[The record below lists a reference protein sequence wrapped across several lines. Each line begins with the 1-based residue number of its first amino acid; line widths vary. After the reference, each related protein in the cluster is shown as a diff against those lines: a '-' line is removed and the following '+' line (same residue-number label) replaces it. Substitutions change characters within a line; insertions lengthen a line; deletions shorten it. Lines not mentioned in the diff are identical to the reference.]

1 MTWVNRPACQAR
13 LSLSFLYKMNGL
25 VENIRWDPVLLSHRA
40 GRSGVVSPRIH
51 FEFYDYCQGGP
62 ALPLLWYIVG
72 HCCRRAL
79 DGGNYYS
86 YYFFYYYY
94 YYNYYYDY
102 CYYYYCR
109 DPMSSTRNPTVLF
122 GAQVLQTIVYY
133 TFIGIVFNNFG
144 TVAKTFFPLC
154 RVGLSDWQSCT

>member
-1 MTWVNRPACQAR
+1 MRWDYMDYGGAMPEVLQLRDEQWLLRESRSQGSPQPAKPG
-13 LSLSFLYKMNGL
+13 SLCLFLDNMKGL
-25 VENIRWDPVLLSHRA
+25 VENIRWDPVLCRHRA

-94 YYNYYYDY
+94 YYNYYYNY

-122 GAQVLQTIVYY
+122 GV
-133 TFIGIVFNNFG
+133 
-144 TVAKTFFPLC
+144 
-154 RVGLSDWQSCT
+154 